1 MPTPNPSLDE
11 DDLTYKPGGAAITAL
26 TVSVG
31 TADGTVADV
40 GGAFNQTT
48 LNNNFRDL
56 ADTIN
61 NIRTALIN
69 ANIIQQD

>member
-1 MPTPNPSLDE
+1 
-11 DDLTYKPGGAAITAL
+11 
-26 TVSVG
+26 
-31 TADGTVADV
+31 VADV